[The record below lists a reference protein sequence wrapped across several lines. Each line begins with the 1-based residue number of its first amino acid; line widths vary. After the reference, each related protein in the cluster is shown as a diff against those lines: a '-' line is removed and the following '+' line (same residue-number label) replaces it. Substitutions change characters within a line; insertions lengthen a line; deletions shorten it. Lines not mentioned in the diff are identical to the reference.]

1 MSTTASPAKPT
12 ALPAAIPALR
22 ERFQRDPKVDLIGG
36 LGLFEGLSRRRLR
49 EAASVF
55 DIVDLEQGTELTAQ
69 GHLGHEFFVVVEGV
83 ASVERDGTVI
93 GAVGPGEIVGELAV
107 LDTPVRTATVVARTP
122 MRVLVAERRQLA
134 PLLGRT
140 PRLAQRVAEI
150 RQARMAA
157 LEAA

>member
-1 MSTTASPAKPT
+1 MPATATTTPT
-12 ALPAAIPALR
+12 ALGSTLR
-22 ERFQRDPKVDLIGG
+22 DRLSRDPKVDLIAG
-36 LGLFEGLSRRRLR
+36 LSLFEGLSRRRLR
-49 EAASVF
+49 EAAAVF
-55 DIVDLEQGTELTAQ
+55 DVVDLASGAELTGQ
-69 GHLGHEFFVVVEGV
+69 GKLGNEFFVVVEGV
-83 ASVERDGTVI
+83 ASVERDAEVI

-107 LDTPVRTATVVARTP
+107 LDTPLRTATVVARTP

-157 LEAA
+157 LDAA